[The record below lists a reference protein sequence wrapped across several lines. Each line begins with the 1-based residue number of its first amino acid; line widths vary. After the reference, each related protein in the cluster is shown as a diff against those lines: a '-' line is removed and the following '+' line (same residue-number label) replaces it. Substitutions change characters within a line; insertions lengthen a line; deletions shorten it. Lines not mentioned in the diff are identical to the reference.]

1 MKILIFGTT
10 GMLGHSLFNELSKN
24 HDVYGVIRANSKNS
38 KIFSNTDTS
47 NITKISGIL
56 ESLKPDFVINSIG
69 IIKQLKQSKDKI
81 QSIEV
86 NSIWPH
92 QLAELCAKHNAKMI
106 HFSTDCVF
114 TGSKGNYNE
123 EDLAD
128 ARDTYGLSK
137 FMGEVDYPHTLTL
150 RTSIIGHEL
159 NSSVSLIDWFLSQ
172 STECKGF
179 TEAIYSGFPTVE
191 IANFLNEY
199 IFKNFVSGVYHLSS
213 EPISKYDLL
222 KIVAE
227 VYGKP
232 IQINPSQDLK
242 IDRSLN
248 SDKLRSLVGFKPKNW
263 PELVKSMHGQFL
275 ENYELYKNKG
285 IYNDLIRK

>member
-1 MKILIFGTT
+1 
-10 GMLGHSLFNELSKN
+10 MLGHSLFNELSKT
-24 HDVYGVIRANSKNS
+24 HDVYGAIRSNTKNS
-38 KIFSNTDTS
+38 KLFSNVDTG
-47 NITKISGIL
+47 NLTKISEIL

-86 NSIWPH
+86 NSLWPH
-92 QLAELCAKHNAKMI
+92 QLAEICAKHNAKMI

-114 TGSKGNYNE
+114 TGSKGNYKE

-159 NSSVSLIDWFLSQ
+159 NSNVSLIDWFLSQ

-248 SDKLRSLVGFKPKNW
+248 SDKLRSLVGFKPKTW